1 MKKRIRKKRHAGEFK
16 QYGNVFIIKTD
27 GNEQTAEDIL
37 TKLEPLIENHSLI
50 IAGGG
55 AGRILIPSKKNNKYI
70 PTIAALITTS
80 IALGLTPTDEMMFCV
95 YVKGAKEVPQEAL
108 DAIKETFEAGRSDS
122 QCSCSQLPYRRAG
135 DTSHQRDCQ

>member
-1 MKKRIRKKRHAGEFK
+1 MKKRIRKKRHVGEFK

-37 TKLEPLIENHSLI
+37 TKLEPLIENHSLT

-55 AGRILIPSKKNNKYI
+55 AGRILIPSKKNNRYI

-80 IALGLTPTDEMMFCV
+80 IAQGLTPTDEMMFCV
-95 YVKGAKEVPQEAL
+95 YVKGAKEVPQEAWKT
-108 DAIKETFEAGRSDS
+108 IF
-122 QCSCSQLPYRRAG
+122 
-135 DTSHQRDCQ
+135 

>member
-1 MKKRIRKKRHAGEFK
+1 M
-16 QYGNVFIIKTD
+16 
-27 GNEQTAEDIL
+27 

-50 IAGGG
+50 IAGG

-80 IALGLTPTDEMMFCV
+80 IAQGLTPTDEMMFCV

-108 DAIKETFEAGRSDS
+108 DAIKEIYKLAGVTRNIVVRNSLTGEQEIRPINEIASSHMARRTFVGNIYKKFKD
-122 QCSCSQLPYRRAG
+122 
-135 DTSHQRDCQ
+135 